1 MSTYNIPKNSSI
13 TINDAGG
20 SVTAIA
26 FNGLIRDFSA
36 PDSPLTAASVKDLVS
51 NAGSTSSKT
60 ITLSGSVTDILDES
74 VFDIAKVKGFSIQN
88 AVTPFCIE
96 AVSRVVV
103 TVTGSNAKQ
112 NTERDSNNATSITT
126 GTDVVVPTGK
136 KVYLWNTSGTV
147 TLTFKSGNAK
157 LSGQLSTIPG
167 LTISD
172 TGNVITSIDRLIF
185 PSAASNIPCLS
196 GLAALATVDISFPGN
211 VNLAGWFENCT
222 SLTIAKIHV
231 TGNLTGH
238 SNLFKGCTSL
248 VKASLYVDGSTTA
261 GASTNVMTSLST
273 TGTFYVGGSVVG
285 KFTLPSNWLAVNIT
299 DTASNPL
306 PIGIVAREASTVKL
320 HAKGYSEDYEGS
332 DLNRTFSYSLDN
344 ITWSSYTPDTVINLA
359 AGRAVFFKGDNSS
372 GLTTGFNTGNWAFTL
387 TGKVDVIGCVSS
399 LLNNGT
405 NTTVT
410 PCENCFLHLF
420 DGNSAI
426 VDASGL
432 DMDRCTSYP
441 GDSDGSFAFGFFMF
455 SCTYLKKL
463 PKLPS
468 KIMRKALNN
477 AFARCD
483 RLEYAYLSAN
493 SAKSMGLEQAL
504 MVNPALTIVVIDIA
518 SPSNALTFNQLLFT
532 NTIAEGTIYFPKVVQ
547 NFTIPVES
555 VPANWTIKYY

>member
-13 TINDAGG
+13 TINDPGS
-20 SVTAIA
+20 SVTSVS

-36 PDSPLTAASVKDLVS
+36 PDSPLSSESISSLVD
-51 NAGSTSSKT
+51 NAGTTSNKT
-60 ITLSGSVTDILDES
+60 ITLESSVVDSLSSS
-74 VFDIAKVKGFSIQN
+74 VFVVFRIKGFTIQK
-88 AVTPFCIE
+88 TDCPFCIE
-96 AVSRVVV
+96 AITRTVV
-103 TVTGSNAKQ
+103 TVSGSNLKQ
-112 NTERDSNNATSITT
+112 GTTRDVNSASNVANGLDLIISAN
-126 GTDVVVPTGK
+126 K
-136 KVYLWNTSGTV
+136 KIYLWNTSGNV
-147 TLTFKSGNAK
+147 TLTFVSGSAK
-157 LSGQLSTIPG
+157 ILGNLSTIPG
-167 LTISD
+167 LTIVDS
-172 TGNVITSIDRLIF
+172 GNVITNIDNLIF
-185 PSAASNIPCLS
+185 PTTASSIPCLS
-196 GLAALATVDISFPGN
+196 NLAALSTVDISFPGN
-211 VNLAGWFENCT
+211 ANLAGWFENCT
-222 SLTIAKIHV
+222 SLTTAKVHV
-231 TGNLTGH
+231 TGDLTGH

-273 TGTFYVGGSVVG
+273 TGTFYVEGSIVG

-299 DTASNPL
+299 DTTSNPL
-306 PIGIVAREASTVKL
+306 PIGFVAREASTVKL
-320 HAKGYSEDYEGS
+320 HAKGYSESYEGS

-359 AGRAVFFKGDNSS
+359 VGRAVFFKGDNSS

-441 GDSDGSFAFGFFMF
+441 GDSDGTLAFGYFM
-455 SCTYLKKL
+455 SNCTYLKKL

-468 KIMRKALNN
+468 KIMRRALSN
-477 AFARCD
+477 AFSRCD

-493 SAKSMGLEQAL
+493 SAKSMGIEQAL
-504 MVNPALTIVVIDIA
+504 MVNPALTTVVVDITT
-518 SPSNALTFNQLLFT
+518 PSNALTFNQLLFT
-532 NTIAEGTIYFPKVVQ
+532 NTTVEGTIYFPKVVQ
-547 NFTIPVES
+547 NFNLPVES
-555 VPANWTIKYY
+555 VPENWTIKYF